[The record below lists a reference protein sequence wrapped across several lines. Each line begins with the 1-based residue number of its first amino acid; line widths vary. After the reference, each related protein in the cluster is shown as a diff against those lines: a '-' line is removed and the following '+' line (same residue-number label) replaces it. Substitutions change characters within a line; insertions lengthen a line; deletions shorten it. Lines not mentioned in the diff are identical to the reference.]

1 MKFYVAF
8 TVKSGMV
15 VEADSKKAARAA
27 FEESRADALEVL
39 YETITEY
46 DPEITEVRMIH
57 EPPATAE
64 A

>member
-1 MKFYVAF
+1 
-8 TVKSGMV
+8 MV
-15 VEADSKKAARAA
+15 VEADSEEEARAE
-27 FEESRADALEVL
+27 FEKSRADALEVL

>member
-8 TVKSGMV
+8 IVENGMV
-15 VEADSKKAARAA
+15 VEADSEEEARAE
-27 FEESRADALEVL
+27 FEKNRADALEVL

-57 EPPATAE
+57 EPPAMAE